1 MTGVPRAIAAAIL
14 WMATVALVLATLVE
28 EGDLCHPSGWTQ
40 SWSWI
45 IVAFL
50 AAGAMFAS
58 LRGRLVVKV
67 MAAAVVGALVGGG
80 FWLLLV
86 GQWVGACTA

>member
-1 MTGVPRAIAAAIL
+1 VSTRAIAAAIL
-14 WMATVALVLATLVE
+14 WIATLAFVIVTPVG

-40 SWSWI
+40 SSWVV
-45 IVAFL
+45 VAIL

-58 LRGRLVVKV
+58 LRGRLVAKV
-67 MAAAVVGALVGGG
+67 MAALIAGAVVGGG

-86 GQWVGACTA
+86 GSWVGACTA